1 MSIKHGH
8 FTLTALVTLAA
19 LGLAAVPA
27 VATAQSFDC
36 PVGVP
41 DGNFDGH
48 FYEVKSDP
56 GITWDAAKTAAE
68 GLAIDEVQGQ
78 LATINSP
85 AEDEYIH
92 CLIQATAG
100 VMGEEAWVGGSQTT
114 CAVDPEPGCGW
125 TWLNGEAIAAANTSL
140 PYTNWQANEPNDA
153 YGPGSEQHVGVNLGG
168 AFGWN
173 DESSLENIGGY
184 VVEYGDRLASIP
196 ASTCSA
202 GGPGCPLGS
211 FEGAQVIRFP
221 PQAIVTG
228 DLTATTFQIS
238 VACGRDEPL
247 SLFDGAVV
255 IPQYLCG
262 EDVRVT
268 KTLSEVEIP
277 KGVVAIENTEN
288 NPFGCDLTFPS
299 LLHPLRVNPTE
310 NDVVVWQT
318 TDKAQMLETGFVT
331 GVDPEFVG
339 TVAEVTN
346 GCINPSRG
354 SGGKGSWFIEGLVIN
369 FGAGN
374 ADLAF
379 NHMRM
384 VALQRYKLELLR
396 AAVVESK
403 PSLKKI
409 DWLALKVLVDG
420 ALYFHDRGN
429 YDVALFKIKL
439 FLKLVGKINYSVI
452 VNENYNG
459 EHTWRGTNIQ
469 DMYSRR
475 LIPFAP

>member
-1 MSIKHGH
+1 M
-8 FTLTALVTLAA
+8 
-19 LGLAAVPA
+19 
-27 VATAQSFDC
+27 
-36 PVGVP
+36 
-41 DGNFDGH
+41 
-48 FYEVKSDP
+48 E
-56 GITWDAAKTAAE
+56 DAKAAAE
-68 GLAIDEVQGQ
+68 GLPAIDEVQGQ

-114 CAVDPEPGCGW
+114 CAVDPGPGCGW
-125 TWLNGEAIAAANTSL
+125 TWLNGEAIAATNTSS
-140 PYTNWQANEPNDA
+140 PYTNWQGGEPNDA
-153 YGPGSEQHVGVNLGG
+153 GGDEKHLGVSLTGVS
-168 AFGWN
+168 GWN
-173 DESSLENIGGY
+173 DEGNLANIGGY

-238 VACGRDEPL
+238 VACGRSEPL

-255 IPQYLCG
+255 IPRYLCG

-268 KTLSEVEIP
+268 KTLSAVEIP
-277 KGVVAIENTEN
+277 KGVVAIENTED
-288 NPFGCDLTFPS
+288 NPFGCDATIPS
-299 LLHPLRVNPTE
+299 GINPTE

-331 GVDPEFVG
+331 GVDAEFVG

-369 FGAGN
+369 FGLDN
-374 ADLAF
+374 AEPAF
-379 NHMRM
+379 NHTRM

-439 FLKLVGKINYSVI
+439 FLLLVGKVNYSVI
-452 VNENYNG
+452 PNENYNG